1 MKKSIGIIF
10 GGVSSE
16 HEVSCVSA
24 ANVFD
29 NINKEKFDATL
40 IGITKD
46 GAWYKYT
53 GDSAKMRDG
62 SWQNDAE
69 NLFEAVLSTN
79 RAHPGLIVF
88 GGNSCETVA
97 LDAVFPVLH
106 GANGEDGTMQ
116 GLLKIAGIPYVGCNT
131 FSSALAMDKDLTK
144 LVAKT
149 VGVPVANSVTLI
161 GDRNFDMNR
170 AVAEAEEMTDYPM
183 FVKPCNAGSSVGVSK
198 AHDRAELIKGIA
210 DAFRHDK
217 KILVEQFMR
226 GSEVEV
232 AVIGNESP
240 VASRTGEIVPNAS
253 FYDYDTKYN
262 SDSADYYIPARL
274 TDETAE
280 KIRAAAVK
288 IYTALGCEGLSR
300 VDFFA
305 DGDSFCFNEINTL
318 PGFTSISMYPT
329 LMRDSGLEYPDL
341 IEKLIGLALER
352 GA

>member
-62 SWQNDAE
+62 SWHNDAE

-88 GGNSCETVA
+88 DGGSCETVA

-131 FSSALAMDKDLTK
+131 LSSALAMDKDLTK
-144 LVAKT
+144 LVAKAA
-149 VGVPVANSVTLI
+149 GVPVANSVTLVN
-161 GDRNFDMNR
+161 DKNFDMNR
-170 AVAEAEEMTDYPM
+170 AVAEAEEMTNYPM

-232 AVIGNESP
+232 AVIGNEGP

-329 LMRDSGLEYPDL
+329 LMRDSGLKYPDL